1 MVTKMVPMYHSM
13 SAYCNKEN
21 EWNLVVW
28 GVNCIRHLK
37 YSISY
42 LLCLTCLFLQ
52 LHLLALG
59 GHRYHLTT
67 PDFPPVQHASQR
79 IS

>member
-1 MVTKMVPMYHSM
+1 MVTKMVSTYCIMA
-13 SAYCNKEN
+13 AYCNKGN
-21 EWNLVVW
+21 ECNLVVR

-59 GHRYHLTT
+59 GHRYHLTA
-67 PDFPPVQHASQR
+67 PDFMPVQHASQR